1 MTTAAF
7 WRATAERALRTFAQ
21 ALIAVISLDGA
32 DLLTVDWPQSLSVAG
47 LAAVISVLTSVAAS
61 GAGGGDGGPSFGP
74 ELLQEGDS

>member
-61 GAGGGDGGPSFGP
+61 GAGGDGGPSFGP
-74 ELLQEGDS
+74 EQLPEGDS